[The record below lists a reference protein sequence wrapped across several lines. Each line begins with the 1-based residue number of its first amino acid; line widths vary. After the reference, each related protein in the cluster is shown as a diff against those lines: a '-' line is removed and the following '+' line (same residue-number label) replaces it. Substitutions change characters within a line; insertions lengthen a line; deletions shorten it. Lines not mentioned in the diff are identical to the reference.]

1 MILPIFLTSQYV
13 SVNLDDSTHPGKKG
27 IAQHNL
33 INLRPALDPLVPI
46 ISTSRIRELLKNI
59 VSDEQL
65 QDFRPVVLSIADQ
78 NFDIELGYDFQNI
91 LDSVSFAIIVPEY
104 YYPKALDMIAPSSA
118 NIFLNC
124 RKYGLPIPEEV
135 KIEIDVATISLY
147 TKDNVGKFISQNQII
162 ISTADV
168 DAKFKPEYTEAMVKS
183 LSDNIQ
189 IAGVWKIIID
199 TQYRLFPTLIGAL
212 EDHSSIEQFF
222 EAFDDDADGKL
233 IIAPGVTE
241 LQLGEND
248 SFETIP
254 LVNTQLNKFK
264 IKDDDKITFKWKSD
278 KSKFEGEIYGSKTGI
293 RIDVRDRTK

>member
-13 SVNLDDSTHPGKKG
+13 SVNLDDSTHTGKKG

-33 INLRPALDPLVPI
+33 INLRPALDPFTPL
-46 ISTSRIRELLKNI
+46 ISTARMRELLKNI

-65 QDFRPVVLSIADQ
+65 NDFRPVVLSIADE

-91 LDSVSFAIIVPEY
+91 LDSVPFAIIVPEY
-104 YYPKALDMIAPSSA
+104 YYSKAVDMIAPSSA
-118 NIFLNC
+118 NLFLNC
-124 RKYGLPIPEEV
+124 RKYGLPIPEDI
-135 KIEIDVATISLY
+135 KIEIDAVTISLY
-147 TKDNVGKFISQNQII
+147 AKDNVGKFISQNQII
-162 ISTADV
+162 ISTTDV
-168 DAKFKPEYTEAMVKS
+168 DAKFKPEYTEAMVKA

-189 IAGVWKIIID
+189 IAGVWKVIID
-199 TQYRLFPTLIGAL
+199 SQYRLFPALIESL
-212 EDHSSIEQFF
+212 EDNVSIDQFF
-222 EAFDDDADGKL
+222 DAFDDDADGKL